1 MNQPNVLLVVC
12 DQMTPLLT
20 GAYGHPVVQT
30 PHLGRLAAEGVRYDA
45 AYTPCPLCA
54 PVRACLATGTHVST
68 NKAWDNAAPV
78 AAELP
83 TFAHHLGI
91 AGYHTATSGK
101 WHFIGPDQLHGF
113 AQRLT
118 TDVYPAGMRWL
129 PAADRDPRTRVIE
142 RRAHADSYRLPNV
155 GPAVWNRFLAYD
167 EEVHFRALEYLREQ
181 AMARAAGE
189 ANRPFLLCV
198 SYHHPHEPF
207 RPTRQM
213 WDRYQG
219 AEIEIPDLSRD
230 LAADD
235 SAMDRWLHALHGT
248 DHIDITAPDS
258 LRALRRAYYALVSYI
273 DDKVG
278 ELLAAVDAVGLSD
291 DTVVI
296 FTSDH
301 GDMLGERNMVQ
312 KRCFYEMSARIP
324 LIMRFPDRR
333 HAGRVVA
340 GPVSLLDIP
349 PTLYELAGVAGAE
362 CDGVSLIAPL
372 AAHEGAEDAVPE
384 RLVFSESHSA
394 GVYEPCF
401 MVRDARFKYVH
412 IRNEQPQLFDLEEDP
427 EEWRN
432 LADDAGRSATVER
445 LRAALLD
452 RFDPDAIEEE
462 LRRSLARRQVIKR
475 AHQHTPVSWDH
486 QPLFDAAT
494 AYVR

>member
-1 MNQPNVLLVVC
+1 M
-12 DQMTPLLT
+12 
-20 GAYGHPVVQT
+20 
-30 PHLGRLAAEGVRYDA
+30 
-45 AYTPCPLCA
+45 
-54 PVRACLATGTHVST
+54 
-68 NKAWDNAAPV
+68 
-78 AAELP
+78 
-83 TFAHHLGI
+83 
-91 AGYHTATSGK
+91 
-101 WHFIGPDQLHGF
+101 
-113 AQRLT
+113 
-118 TDVYPAGMRWL
+118 
-129 PAADRDPRTRVIE
+129 
-142 RRAHADSYRLPNV
+142 
-155 GPAVWNRFLAYD
+155 
-167 EEVHFRALEYLREQ
+167 
-181 AMARAAGE
+181 
-189 ANRPFLLCV
+189 
-198 SYHHPHEPF
+198 
-207 RPTRQM
+207 
-213 WDRYQG
+213 
-219 AEIEIPDLSRD
+219 
-230 LAADD
+230 
-235 SAMDRWLHALHGT
+235 
-248 DHIDITAPDS
+248 
-258 LRALRRAYYALVSYI
+258 SYI
-273 DDKVG
+273 DNKVG